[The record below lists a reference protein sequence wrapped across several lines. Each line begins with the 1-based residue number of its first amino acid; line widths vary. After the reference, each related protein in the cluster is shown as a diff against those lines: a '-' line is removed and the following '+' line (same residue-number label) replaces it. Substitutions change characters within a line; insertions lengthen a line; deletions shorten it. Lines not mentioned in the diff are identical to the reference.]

1 MICPHCNQNLLLKE
15 RPNKTCS
22 KCHRTYVMDP
32 KTNALRLG
40 DARIGRLT
48 AKLTAGG
55 TVAVTVEQF
64 WAAAARKIQKNSN
77 GTGYAGAIGCALI
90 GVPVACVLVVIGDK
104 VSGGGVFTFFGAV
117 ILIGVL
123 ITVYSGFKNPK
134 VARNSTMDEVR
145 YALLTE
151 WPRVYGSVPHG
162 IVDRHAFRGARQ
174 RDGARVALLCPDDA
188 IAAFLTANRVP
199 DRYGMSVVA
208 DLLDV
213 PDGVPV
219 IVLHDASAAGCQVL
233 LRARQKLPGRKVVDA
248 GLPPRAVMRVKDA
261 GVRGPKPTP
270 EAIQSLRAGGT
281 LTEAELDWLAKGWS
295 TSLIAV
301 PPAKLLAAVTR
312 VAERVTAS
320 GDPVQRRAEALGF
333 LTWPGE
339 PRR

>member
-1 MICPHCNQNLLLKE
+1 MICPHCNQNLLFKE

-22 KCHRTYVMDP
+22 KCHRPYVMDP
-32 KTNALRLG
+32 KTNVLRLG
-40 DARIGRLT
+40 DARISRLT
-48 AKLTAGG
+48 DKLTAGG

-77 GTGYAGAIGCALI
+77 GSGYAGAIGCALV

-123 ITVYSGFKNPK
+123 ITLYSGFKNPK

-151 WPRVYGSVPHG
+151 WPRVYGSVPAG

-174 RDGARVALLCPDDA
+174 REGARVVLLCPDEA
-188 IAAFLTANRVP
+188 IAAFLAANQVLE
-199 DRYGMSVVA
+199 RYGMTVA
-208 DLLDV
+208 GMVREV

-219 IVLHDASAAGCQVL
+219 IVLHDASAAGCELL
-233 LRARQKLPGRKVVDA
+233 LRARRELPGRRVVDA
-248 GLPPRAVMRVKDA
+248 GLPPRVVMRVKDA
-261 GVRGPKPTP
+261 GVRGRKPVP
-270 EAIQSLRAGGT
+270 ELMQFLRGSGT

-301 PPAKLLAAVTR
+301 PPTKLLAAVAR

-339 PRR
+339 QLR